1 MKVSELH
8 DKRKALVAER
18 DSILAAENMSVE
30 QEARGHEVANELQR
44 IDSEIR
50 SAQLRERFA
59 SYSAMEKAVGESQKR
74 NTDWVATTEYRDQF
88 MSWMRGG
95 HAPEQRAIDSG
106 SSSGVMVPKIYE
118 DGILKYLDANT
129 VVRNLADLRTGVQGY
144 TTVRWNTL
152 ESAGF
157 TGAWAVKDTTAT
169 TAAVEADP
177 AFAEKPFYPVACLP
191 YTQVSKQAII
201 QSNFDLE
208 AEIMDTL
215 MRQLSKN
222 LESGYVCGPGVD
234 TTTGATSG
242 TANGPTGIFK
252 YESTT
257 QQTTATSSGT
267 TRGLSITAGV
277 TLAKLQEMRY
287 TKLPASNWANAAW
300 IMPQDVYAAVS
311 SILANNVPIFTPS
324 VDRGISTGAPFT
336 LFGLPVYVTEYT
348 RVSTAAA
355 GVNVLAVLGNIKD
368 SFSIREWGGMTLM
381 RDEISQAASARVRF
395 YGTMFAQSAHTRVKS
410 LVQLAVTNA

>member
-18 DSILAAENMSVE
+18 DSILAAENMTVE

-74 NTDWVATTEYRDQF
+74 NADWVATTEYRDQF

-95 HAPEQRAIDSG
+95 QAPEQRAIDSG
-106 SSSGVMVPKIYE
+106 SSSGVLVPKIYE

-144 TTVRWNTL
+144 TTVRWNTM

-157 TGAWAVKDTTAT
+157 TGSWAVKDTTAT

-234 TTTGATSG
+234 TSTTTPG
-242 TANGPTGIFK
+242 TTNGPTGIFK
-252 YESTT
+252 NETT
-257 QQTTATSSGT
+257 TNRVTATSTGT
-267 TRGLSITAGV
+267 TRALSITAGLTV
-277 TLAKLQEMRY
+277 ANLLKMRY
-287 TKLPASNWANAAW
+287 ESLPASNWANAAW
-300 IMPQDVYAAVS
+300 IMPQDVYAAAS
-311 SILANNVPIFTPS
+311 SILANNVPILTPS
-324 VDRGISTGAPFT
+324 VDRAISTAAGFT

-355 GVNVLAVLGNIKD
+355 GVNVLAVLGNIRD
-368 SFSIREWGGMTLM
+368 AFSIREWGGMTLM